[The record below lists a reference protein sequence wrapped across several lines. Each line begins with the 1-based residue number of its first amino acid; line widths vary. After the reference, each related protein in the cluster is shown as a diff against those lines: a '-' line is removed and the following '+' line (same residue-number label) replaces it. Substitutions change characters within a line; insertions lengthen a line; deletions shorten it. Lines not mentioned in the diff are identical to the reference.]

1 MVRHPRRTRQKFVA
15 HLSQIFATIES
26 KLPGKGRSPE
36 RKKQAMSIFALQVGA
51 LHLARVIKGTEL
63 SDQILKAGFE
73 AAGKLIPK

>member
-26 KLPGKGRSPE
+26 KLPGKGRGPE
-36 RKKQAMSIFALQVGA
+36 RKKQAMSIFALQEGA
-51 LHLARVIKGTEL
+51 LHLARVIKGSEL